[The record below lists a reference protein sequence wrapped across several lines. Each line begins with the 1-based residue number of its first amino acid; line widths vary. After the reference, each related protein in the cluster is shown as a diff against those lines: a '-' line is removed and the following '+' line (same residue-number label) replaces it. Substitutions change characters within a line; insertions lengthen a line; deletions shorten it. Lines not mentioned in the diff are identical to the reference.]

1 MSKISTYEV
10 APVPKLSDKLIGTSV
25 GGEIED
31 VTYNFTLQ
39 ELLDVFLPVIPA
51 NNLQGILDYGNTATQ
66 DINLFGTITTTN
78 LDVTDTANLFITYLN
93 EETHIVGSLFDS
105 ADSIGTAGQVLT
117 STGDGVEWFTLP
129 PIFTPNLQQVLEEGN
144 TADLDI
150 ILDADL
156 EAINITADT
165 ANIATQLSIQGV
177 VVDYNESAGTA
188 GQVLEST
195 VTGVQWTNLPVY
207 SATSPLL
214 FNSGTNTFSIQVAN
228 STQGG
233 YLTASDWVTFDGKQ
247 NAGAYIT
254 ALTGEATATGPGS
267 VPITLNNA
275 SVIAKVLTGLNVT
288 GGSISASDSIL
299 TAFGKV
305 QNQINGLIGGVQ
317 YQGTWNAATN
327 TPTLTSSVGTQGHFY
342 IVSVAGNTDLNGITD
357 WKIGDW
363 AIFSGGAWSKV
374 DNTESVTSVNGQI
387 GAVSLTTDD
396 IPEGATNLY
405 YLDSRARGA
414 LSFAAGSGAYNS
426 LTGVITIPTNNN
438 QILNGANYI
447 TLGSLSASSPLVY
460 NNLTGAFSIPQ
471 ATALVDGY
479 LSATD
484 WSTFN
489 NKQNYLGGTGLVKS
503 TAGTITYITDNS
515 GNWNTAYDRSIVSAA
530 VTGTTTKTLTLT
542 EQDGNTIQASWTDL
556 DTGLTSV
563 GVSMPAA
570 FSVANSPLTSNG
582 TIAITGA
589 GTTLQYIDG
598 TGALQTFP
606 GLTGFVPYTGA
617 TTNVDLGE
625 FGISAGYFQADLT
638 PTGALQVGRMQW
650 NSTDGT
656 MDLRL
661 MGNNVTLQIGQ
672 ENVTRVVNKTGI
684 DLLEANYQV
693 VRVRKV
699 AEGGA
704 QGQRLA
710 VVLAQGNNENNS
722 TEVLGLVTETINAN
736 QEGFV
741 TAFGEVKNINTT
753 GSLQGETWVDG
764 DILYVSTSVAG
775 QLTNIR
781 PVAPNHA
788 VTVGYVTYAH
798 ANNGKIYMA
807 IDTGYELGELHN
819 VYAPSPTANQSIY
832 WNTTNS
838 RYELNTIGGILG
850 YTPANAATT
859 ISTTAPLQ
867 GGGNLSANRTFSIT
881 QAGAAS
887 DGYLSSTD
895 WNTFNNKQPAGSYV
909 PTSRL
914 LSINGTQY
922 DLSADRS
929 WSVGTVTSVAALT
942 LGTSGTDLSSSVAN
956 GTTTPV
962 ITLNVPTASAANRGA
977 LSAADWSTF
986 NTKVGN
992 VTASSPLASSGG
1004 STPNITIQQ
1013 ASGSQ
1018 DGYLSSND
1026 WTTFNNK
1033 QAAGNYITS
1042 LTGEATA
1049 TGPGAAS
1056 VTLNNA
1062 AVTGKVLTGVN
1073 ITGGSIS
1080 ATDSILT
1087 AFGKVQNQINGLIG
1101 STIYQGTWNASTN
1114 TPTLTSGVGTRGYY
1128 YIVSVAGS
1136 TNLDGITD
1144 WFVGD
1149 WAIFDGTAWQQVD
1162 NTDAVVSVNGFTGAV
1177 SLTTD
1182 NIPEGTTNQYF
1193 LNSRARAALSFAAGS
1208 GAYNSTTGVITI
1220 PTNNNQITNGSN
1232 YITLGSLSGSAP
1244 IVYNSGTGAISIT
1257 QAGTACNGFL
1267 SSTDWNTFNNK
1278 TTCVG
1283 TVTCV
1288 AANGGGGIS
1297 ISGSPITTSG
1307 TFCITNTAPYSGEAV
1322 IVLGGGTCSSVRC
1335 GVANTA
1341 SGQFSASLSGTS
1353 NNTSGYGS
1361 LIAGGYGNTS
1371 SGSYASTIAGGEGN
1385 VANVNHAT
1393 IVGGLNNSASAS
1405 MTFIGAGKSN
1415 TASGACSFVGGGC
1428 GNTNSG
1434 AWSFLGGG
1442 RTNTLSGYSSSL
1454 SGGYNNKACGNY
1466 STISGGYN
1474 NTTCNSFSG
1483 VVGGHSN
1490 VAIGT
1495 YSFVGG
1501 GQCNTA
1507 SNNHSAVGGGISNI
1521 ASSACSTVAGGQGN
1535 AASGTY
1541 SIMGGGLSNS
1551 VSGNSSFVG
1560 GGRFNT
1566 ASGNCSFVG
1575 GGCTNTAS
1583 GAYSMIGGG
1592 QANCTTAP
1600 YTVVVG
1606 GDQNA
1611 ATQYRAFIGGGYDNT
1626 SSGYYSVVVGGYQ
1639 NSATSF
1645 AFVGS
1650 GRANSASGGVS
1661 TIGGGQNNTASS
1673 GCATIGGG
1681 FTSTASGSASTVSGG
1696 QLNIASGNCSTVS
1709 GGDNNTASNNRAK
1722 VGGGTGNTASAQY
1735 STIGGGIANYA
1746 TAYASTISGGYGN
1759 NNYSNSGTIGG
1770 GSCNRICNS
1779 LNSTCTA
1786 GATIAG
1792 GAGNNSSGGTWN
1804 DAGYFTTAPSTFY
1817 AAGKFSFIGG
1827 GFQNRATDYTDVVSG
1842 GFCNITCGGFGAVG
1856 GGRCN
1861 TASGTRAT
1869 IAGGESNI
1877 ASSSWAFVGG
1887 GISNTASAYRST
1899 VSGGNTNAASGNRG
1913 AIVGGSLNIASGTQ
1927 AFIGGGA
1934 SNTASNSYSVVA
1946 GGYASTAS
1954 GSYSFIGAGSINGVA
1969 GNCGAIV
1976 GGKANAASGNIS
1988 FIGGGCSNTASGLLS
2003 VIAGGRNNC
2012 ASGESNSI
2020 GGGQNNC
2027 ANGNFYAT
2035 ISGGLNNT
2043 ASQYSSSI
2051 GGGQSNTASGYR
2063 AKIGG
2068 GISNAASGNC
2078 ATIGGGQGNT
2088 ASAGHASVLGGQ
2100 FNTAT
2105 SGHSIVG
2112 GGLQNSAAA
2121 GCSGTF
2127 SGRYNCT
2134 TQGFAFVGGGC
2145 LNTACAGWSFIG
2157 GGANNRVSAVYGA
2170 VAGGNNNKVCGA
2182 SYGFIGGGEVNT
2194 ASGNYY
2200 ATIAGGSSNTA
2211 SATLSFVGGGVLN
2224 AASAAC
2230 STIGGGANNI
2240 ASGGWSFLGGGQG
2253 NTASGTC
2260 SFIGG
2265 GRGNTS
2271 SAVHSVVVGGQ
2282 TNSATA
2288 NFSFIGNGY
2297 ANVACSVY
2305 ATIGGGALNTSSGR
2319 YTTLSGGYCNT
2330 IYHSVNDL
2338 CNLGAAVGGGVGNNT
2353 TGGTWAGAGFSVA
2366 PTKVNTGCFSFV
2378 GGGFQNRAG
2387 GKAASILGGINNSAS
2402 GYYSM
2407 ILGGRSNVA
2416 TGDDSAVMGGRLNTA
2431 SGTRAVVGGDSNI
2444 ASNTY
2449 SAIVGGYINTS
2460 SGYASF
2466 VGGGKCNRAL
2476 ANSSTVSG
2484 GYCNVANNSNST
2496 VSGGYRSTASGSRS
2510 TVGGGNTNTASG
2522 TNAAVLG
2529 GSCNTASGSQAFV
2542 GAGISNTASGYDSFV
2557 GGGLSN
2563 GATSSYA
2570 TVSGGYGNSA
2580 SAPWTTVSG
2589 GKYNVA
2595 TGTHSTIAGGQNNT
2609 ASGACSFVGGG
2620 LSNTANNGWTTI
2632 AGGVGNTASGYLA
2645 TISGG
2650 DGNAASGGRSFIGGG
2665 NGNTASN
2672 TRATIGGGLTNT
2684 ASGYL
2689 STIVGGQTN
2698 TASGTSSFVGGGY
2711 NNIAS
2716 TTYSAIVGGE
2726 GNRACCQNYTFVGGG
2741 LNNIANSCF
2750 SSVLAGL
2757 CNSTNSA
2764 TNAHIIGSCIPAV
2777 ANNFTFVNNLCQ
2789 WGGGI
2794 SDGRRKNT
2802 IQDTCFGLDDIIKL
2816 RPVSYCW
2823 NGDRSCHKKYGF
2835 IAQEVQQAMSCV
2847 VETNPIARV
2856 DENGLEV
2863 ITEQGGSPILQFEKD
2878 AIYAS
2883 YVNAFKEISDEL
2895 KSIKNIL
2902 KNNNLA

>member
-51 NNLQGILDYGNTATQ
+51 NNLQGVLDYGNTATQ

-93 EETHIVGSLFDS
+93 EETHVVGSLFDS

-471 ATALVDGY
+471 ATSLVDGY

-515 GNWNTAYDRSIVSAA
+515 SNWNTAYNRSIVSAS
-530 VTGTTTKTLTLT
+530 VTGTTTKTLTLN

-617 TTNVDLGE
+617 TQNVDLGE
-625 FGISAGYFQADLT
+625 YGISAGYFQADLT

-672 ENVTRVVNKTGI
+672 ENVTRVVNKSGI

-764 DILYVSTSVAG
+764 DILYLSSTVAG
-775 QLTNIR
+775 QLTNVR

-788 VTVGYVTYAH
+788 VIVGYVTYAH

-819 VYAPSPTANQSIY
+819 VYAPSPTNNQSIY
-832 WNTTNS
+832 WNSTNS
-838 RYELNTIGGILG
+838 RYQLNTIGGILG

-867 GGGNLSANRTFSIT
+867 GGGDLSTNRTFSIT
-881 QAGAAS
+881 QAGAS
-887 DGYLSSTD
+887 TDGYLSSTD

-942 LGTSGTDLSSSVAN
+942 LGTSGTDLSSSVAD
-956 GTTTPV
+956 GTTNPV

-986 NTKVGN
+986 NTKVGS
-992 VTASSPLASSGG
+992 VTASSPLSSSGG

-1018 DGYLSSND
+1018 DGYLSSTD

-1049 TGPGAAS
+1049 SGPGAAS

-1128 YIVSVAGS
+1128 YIVSVSGS

-1144 WFVGD
+1144 WNIGD

-1220 PTNNNQITNGSN
+1220 PTNNNQITNGAN

-1278 TTCVG
+1278 TSCVG

-1288 AANGGGGIS
+1288 AANGGSGIS

-1307 TFCITNTAPYSGEAV
+1307 TFCITNTAPYSGEAI

-1442 RTNTLSGYSSSL
+1442 RTNTLSGYSSTL

-1507 SNNHSAVGGGISNI
+1507 SNNHSAVGGGISN
-1521 ASSACSTVAGGQGN
+1521 
-1535 AASGTY
+1535 
-1541 SIMGGGLSNS
+1541 
-1551 VSGNSSFVG
+1551 
-1560 GGRFNT
+1560 
-1566 ASGNCSFVG
+1566 
-1575 GGCTNTAS
+1575 
-1583 GAYSMIGGG
+1583 
-1592 QANCTTAP
+1592 
-1600 YTVVVG
+1600 
-1606 GDQNA
+1606 
-1611 ATQYRAFIGGGYDNT
+1611 
-1626 SSGYYSVVVGGYQ
+1626 
-1639 NSATSF
+1639 
-1645 AFVGS
+1645 
-1650 GRANSASGGVS
+1650 
-1661 TIGGGQNNTASS
+1661 
-1673 GCATIGGG
+1673 
-1681 FTSTASGSASTVSGG
+1681 
-1696 QLNIASGNCSTVS
+1696 
-1709 GGDNNTASNNRAK
+1709 
-1722 VGGGTGNTASAQY
+1722 
-1735 STIGGGIANYA
+1735 
-1746 TAYASTISGGYGN
+1746 
-1759 NNYSNSGTIGG
+1759 
-1770 GSCNRICNS
+1770 
-1779 LNSTCTA
+1779 
-1786 GATIAG
+1786 
-1792 GAGNNSSGGTWN
+1792 
-1804 DAGYFTTAPSTFY
+1804 
-1817 AAGKFSFIGG
+1817 
-1827 GFQNRATDYTDVVSG
+1827 
-1842 GFCNITCGGFGAVG
+1842 
-1856 GGRCN
+1856 
-1861 TASGTRAT
+1861 
-1869 IAGGESNI
+1869 
-1877 ASSSWAFVGG
+1877 
-1887 GISNTASAYRST
+1887 
-1899 VSGGNTNAASGNRG
+1899 
-1913 AIVGGSLNIASGTQ
+1913 
-1927 AFIGGGA
+1927 
-1934 SNTASNSYSVVA
+1934 
-1946 GGYASTAS
+1946 
-1954 GSYSFIGAGSINGVA
+1954 
-1969 GNCGAIV
+1969 
-1976 GGKANAASGNIS
+1976 
-1988 FIGGGCSNTASGLLS
+1988 
-2003 VIAGGRNNC
+2003 
-2012 ASGESNSI
+2012 
-2020 GGGQNNC
+2020 
-2027 ANGNFYAT
+2027 
-2035 ISGGLNNT
+2035 
-2043 ASQYSSSI
+2043 
-2051 GGGQSNTASGYR
+2051 
-2063 AKIGG
+2063 
-2068 GISNAASGNC
+2068 AASGNC

-2100 FNTAT
+2100 FNIAT

-2112 GGLQNSAAA
+2112 GGLQNNAAA

-2134 TQGFAFVGGGC
+2134 TQGFAFVGGGYI
-2145 LNTACAGWSFIG
+2145 NTACGGWSAIG
-2157 GGANNRVSAVYGA
+2157 GGANNTASGA
-2170 VAGGNNNKVCGA
+2170 C
-2182 SYGFIGGGEVNT
+2182 SFIGGGRINDATGSSSVAVGGDNQT
-2194 ASGNYY
+2194 ASGNYSF
-2200 ATIAGGSSNTA
+2200 AGGGNDNTASGTMSSLVGGRANIASGSCSTVGGGQQNTASNTWSTVSGGCSNTA
-2211 SATLSFVGGGVLN
+2211 NGTRSTVSGGFQNTASGYGAFIGGGSFNTASSYCAFVGAGNGNAASGNGSFVGGGQANTASGTLSFVGGGQSNSASSFRTVVAGGSLN
-2224 AASAAC
+2224 SASHNYATVGGGYCNRLAAGSYASTISGGYINCICAPSASIGGGVCNIICTNANPNASVGATISGGIGNNTAGGTFIAGGYFSVAPTSIFAAGPY
-2230 STIGGGANNI
+2230 STIGGGFQNVASARHSFVGGGDRNRACGQGLHVIGGGYQNT
-2240 ASGGWSFLGGGQG
+2240 ASGSYYSSILSGESGTATGRNSVIAGGYLNTTSANYSYVGGGISNTASNTFSTVSGGCANSATATRSTVSGGFGNVASGDRATVAGGGTNCALNTGDTVSGGINNRSCAAYGTVSGGYNNNALGYMSVVGGGCQSTASGNASTVSGGQSNSASGACSFIGGGQG
-2253 NTASGTC
+2253 NTASGA
-2260 SFIGG
+2260 FG
-2265 GRGNTS
+2265 
-2271 SAVHSVVVGGQ
+2271 SVIAGL
-2282 TNSATA
+2282 N
-2288 NFSFIGNGY
+2288 
-2297 ANVACSVY
+2297 NVASGIY
-2305 ATIGGGALNTSSGR
+2305 AM
-2319 YTTLSGGYCNT
+2319 SGG
-2330 IYHSVNDL
+2330 D
-2338 CNLGAAVGGGVGNNT
+2338 G
-2353 TGGTWAGAGFSVA
+2353 
-2366 PTKVNTGCFSFV
+2366 
-2378 GGGFQNRAG
+2378 
-2387 GKAASILGGINNSAS
+2387 
-2402 GYYSM
+2402 
-2407 ILGGRSNVA
+2407 
-2416 TGDDSAVMGGRLNTA
+2416 NTA
-2431 SGTRAVVGGDSNI
+2431 SGNQSVAFGSANI
-2444 ASNTY
+2444 ASGAY
-2449 SAIVGGYINTS
+2449 S
-2460 SGYASF
+2460 
-2466 VGGGKCNRAL
+2466 K
-2476 ANSSTVSG
+2476 
-2484 GYCNVANNSNST
+2484 
-2496 VSGGYRSTASGSRS
+2496 
-2510 TVGGGNTNTASG
+2510 
-2522 TNAAVLG
+2522 
-2529 GSCNTASGSQAFV
+2529 
-2542 GAGISNTASGYDSFV
+2542 
-2557 GGGLSN
+2557 
-2563 GATSSYA
+2563 
-2570 TVSGGYGNSA
+2570 
-2580 SAPWTTVSG
+2580 
-2589 GKYNVA
+2589 
-2595 TGTHSTIAGGQNNT
+2595 
-2609 ASGACSFVGGG
+2609 VGGG
-2620 LSNTANNGWTTI
+2620 LSNTASGQCSFIGSGQLNTSQSNASFVGGGQSNN
-2632 AGGVGNTASGYLA
+2632 ASANQAAVVGGFCNSASGY
-2645 TISGG
+2645 
-2650 DGNAASGGRSFIGGG
+2650 RSFIGGG
-2665 NGNTASN
+2665 IYNTSSAYRTVVAGGDSNGAAANFSAITGGAANTTTGIYSF
-2672 TRATIGGGLTNT
+2672 IGGG
-2684 ASGYL
+2684 S
-2689 STIVGGQTN
+2689 
-2698 TASGTSSFVGGGY
+2698 
-2711 NNIAS
+2711 NN
-2716 TTYSAIVGGE
+2716 V
-2726 GNRACCQNYTFVGGG
+2726 
-2741 LNNIANSCF
+2741 ANSCY
-2750 SSVLAGL
+2750 SSVLGGL
-2757 CNSTNSA
+2757 CNTTNSA
-2764 TNAHIIGSCIPAV
+2764 INAHMIGSCLFGV
-2777 ANNFTFVNNLCQ
+2777 ANNYTFVNNLCQ

-2794 SDGRRKNT
+2794 SDCRRKNT
-2802 IQDTCFGLDDIIKL
+2802 IQDTGFGLSDIVKL

-2823 NGDRSCHKKYGF
+2823 NGDSSCHKKYGF
-2835 IAQEVQQAMSCV
+2835 IAQEVQQAMACV
-2847 VETNPIARV
+2847 VETNSISRV

-2863 ITEQGGSPILQFEKD
+2863 LDKNVGSPILQFEKD

-2883 YVNAFKEISDEL
+2883 YVNAFKEINERLL
-2895 KSIKNIL
+2895 KLENKS
-2902 KNNNLA
+2902 